1 MFEKILVP
9 VDGSKRS
16 ERAINIAVGLAAI
29 HGAELLMLHVY
40 RHHSLREQSMSMVRP
55 ADPGNIDIAQREYAS
70 EVVEWAK
77 SLAVEKGAAN
87 VKTIV
92 KSGQPAR
99 VIVSVAQETDAGV
112 IVIGSR
118 GLGDLQ
124 GFLLGSVSHKVTSL
138 SEVPVLVV

>member
-1 MFEKILVP
+1 M
-9 VDGSKRS
+9 
-16 ERAINIAVGLAAI
+16 
-29 HGAELLMLHVY
+29 
-40 RHHSLREQSMSMVRP
+40 
-55 ADPGNIDIAQREYAS
+55 
-70 EVVEWAK
+70 EWAK

>member
-55 ADPGNIDIAQREYAS
+55 ADPGISTSRSGNMQ
-70 EVVEWAK
+70 
-77 SLAVEKGAAN
+77 
-87 VKTIV
+87 V
-92 KSGQPAR
+92 KSWNGRNPSRWKKAQPM
-99 VIVSVAQETDAGV
+99 
-112 IVIGSR
+112 
-118 GLGDLQ
+118 
-124 GFLLGSVSHKVTSL
+124 
-138 SEVPVLVV
+138 